1 MGYDEG
7 NVVDILERLYAL
19 AVTSKEQG
27 APQIGECAK
36 DAAET
41 IMLLQGEIAELEAEY
56 EEKYELTN
64 ELVLAIKQYVV
75 NAEGDPVLGPAI
87 KQWIRVVRY
96 ESG

>member
-1 MGYDEG
+1 MGYDEEH
-7 NVVDILERLYAL
+7 VVDILESLYAL
-19 AVTSKEQG
+19 AVTGKEQG
-27 APQIGECAK
+27 APKVGLCAK

-41 IMLLQGEIAELEAEY
+41 IMLLQGEIEELRAEY
-56 EEKYELTN
+56 EEKYELTT
-64 ELVLAIKQYVV
+64 ELVKAIKQYVV

>member
-7 NVVDILERLYAL
+7 NVVDILARLYAR
-19 AVTSKEQG
+19 AVTRKAQG
-27 APQIGECAK
+27 APNRGECAK
-36 DAAET
+36 DAAEA

-56 EEKYELTN
+56 EEKYELTT
-64 ELVLAIKQYVV
+64 ELVKAIKQYVV

-96 ESG
+96 EGG

>member
-1 MGYDEG
+1 MDHDEHDDA
-7 NVVDILERLYAL
+7 DILNRLYAL

-36 DAAET
+36 DAAEA
-41 IMLLQGEIAELEAEY
+41 IMLLQGEVASLQAEY

-64 ELVLAIKQYVV
+64 ELVLAIKQYVT

-87 KQWIRVVRY
+87 NQWIRVVRY

>member
-1 MGYDEG
+1 MIEDD
-7 NVVDILERLYAL
+7 VVTDTLERLYAL
-19 AVTSKEQG
+19 ALTGKEQG
-27 APQIGECAK
+27 APKIAVCAR

-41 IMLLQGEIAELEAEY
+41 IMLLQAEIASLQAEY
-56 EEKYELTN
+56 EEKYELTT
-64 ELVLAIKQYVV
+64 ELVKAIKQYVV

>member
-1 MGYDEG
+1 MGYNED

-41 IMLLQGEIAELEAEY
+41 IMLLQGEIADKETEY
-56 EEKYELTN
+56 QERYDLTT
-64 ELVLAIKQYVV
+64 ELVQAIRSYVV
-75 NAEGDPVLGPAI
+75 NAEEDPVLGPAI
-87 KQWIRVVRY
+87 SEWIRIVRY
-96 ESG
+96 E

>member
-1 MGYDEG
+1 MDYDEDY
-7 NVVDILERLYAL
+7 VVDILERLYAL
-19 AVTSKEQG
+19 AVTGKEQG
-27 APQIGECAK
+27 ALQVGKCAK

-41 IMLLQGEIAELEAEY
+41 IMLLQGEIENLRAEY

-96 ESG
+96 EGG